1 VKTRNILL
9 SGDLE
14 AKIADFGLMKSFAN
28 EFMSHVTTMPAG
40 TLGYLDPEYY
50 HTSQLSEKSDTALEL
65 CYWSLSQANHQQFL

>member
-40 TLGYLDPEYY
+40 TLGYLDPE
-50 HTSQLSEKSDTALEL
+50 
-65 CYWSLSQANHQQFL
+65 